1 MSKSA
6 KGLYPKSQLG
16 KESMRTFNYYGQT
29 RLESLDEND
38 VDGLKR
44 EIDLILGFSP
54 VPPGLQNGNGR
65 MPNHDLGGQETL
77 PKKRT
82 KTAGGQG
89 GGARGRKKSSL
100 LGKKN
105 LMSGQA
111 EIMSSSN
118 MNTAS
123 DQINYSKSQP
133 HMQNKYMKFKGPGTG
148 SLGPTR
154 NDQQLGFNNKGPN
167 PIAV

>member
-1 MSKSA
+1 
-6 KGLYPKSQLG
+6 
-16 KESMRTFNYYGQT
+16 MRQFNYYGQT

-44 EIDLILGFSP
+44 EIDFIIKNQLLGFSP
-54 VPPGLQNGNGR
+54 APPKVPGERNG
-65 MPNHDLGGQETL
+65 MQDLGEQSL

-89 GGARGRKKSSL
+89 TGARGRKKSSL

-111 EIMSSSN
+111 EI
-118 MNTAS
+118 
-123 DQINYSKSQP
+123 
-133 HMQNKYMKFKGPGTG
+133 
-148 SLGPTR
+148 
-154 NDQQLGFNNKGPN
+154 
-167 PIAV
+167 